1 MLTTQT
7 TSPISFSRRGLLT
20 GSVLGGILFCLCC
33 LFYRWQDGIALAL
46 LFPAVGALR
55 IQPKRSIWAF
65 CLTGLWALVCIG
77 LVCALPTY
85 MVSTKP
91 FLGVGSY
98 RVVMNFLCVAVVC
111 GVFLVLTGRI
121 RWAVSFGTGVLMLL
135 ATASGYLYEFRGNL
149 LQPADFFAIKTA
161 MNVAGQYTY
170 AVPRAIAL
178 CWFWWGL
185 ALFVL
190 LRLPDAVLIPKAL
203 WRRLGA
209 AGLTV
214 VTLAATIYGIRDVR
228 PNTWSNEGATRNG
241 YFLNFAVG
249 LRDCF
254 PGKPEGYGQE
264 ALDAL
269 AQAYPSSEASAQ
281 KMPNVLVV
289 MNESYADFSIL
300 GSPLNTNQPVTPF
313 ADSLQENTQRGHAL
327 CSVFGGGT
335 ANSEFEF
342 LTGLS
347 MGNLPAGACA
357 YQQYIHAPIPSL
369 VHHFNS
375 LGYRTMATHP
385 FLASGWNRTAVYPRL
400 GFQEMTFIEDY
411 PYEDVVREYISDRE
425 TYDYMLRQLA
435 QSQEQPLFLFG
446 ITMQNHGDYIYQG
459 DNYTQSITL
468 TDAPGAYPMAEQYL
482 SLLHTSDEALA
493 YFLAQLAD
501 FPEDTVVLFFGD
513 HFPQVEGDFFQ
524 DLHGGPFEGLSQQL
538 LQFTVPCFLWANFDI
553 PETSLETTSLNYLG
567 VHLLEAAGLPL
578 PPFYQF
584 LKQMEQTV
592 PALNSQGYYSQSA
605 QTYLPLE
612 DALGEEAR
620 WLNQYAILQHNILFD
635 QASCGLFQP

>member
-20 GSVLGGILFCLCC
+20 GGVLGGILFCLCC

-55 IQPKRSIWAF
+55 IQPKRPLWAFCLTGLWALVCIGLVCALPTYMVSTKLALLFPAVGALRIQPKRPLWAF

-121 RWAVSFGTGVLMLL
+121 RWAVLFGSGALMLL

-203 WRRLGA
+203 WCRLGA

-254 PGKPEGYGQE
+254 PGKPGRNHLRHPGCPPQHLE
-264 ALDAL
+264 
-269 AQAYPSSEASAQ
+269 
-281 KMPNVLVV
+281 
-289 MNESYADFSIL
+289 
-300 GSPLNTNQPVTPF
+300 
-313 ADSLQENTQRGHAL
+313 QRGRYPQRL
-327 CSVFGGGT
+327 FPQ
-335 ANSEFEF
+335 
-342 LTGLS
+342 LRRR
-347 MGNLPAGACA
+347 PAG
-357 YQQYIHAPIPSL
+357 L
-369 VHHFNS
+369 
-375 LGYRTMATHP
+375 L
-385 FLASGWNRTAVYPRL
+385 PRQA
-400 GFQEMTFIEDY
+400 G
-411 PYEDVVREYISDRE
+411 
-425 TYDYMLRQLA
+425 
-435 QSQEQPLFLFG
+435 G
-446 ITMQNHGDYIYQG
+446 IR
-459 DNYTQSITL
+459 
-468 TDAPGAYPMAEQYL
+468 PGSAGCPGPGV
-482 SLLHTSDEALA
+482 S
-493 YFLAQLAD
+493 
-501 FPEDTVVLFFGD
+501 
-513 HFPQVEGDFFQ
+513 PQ
-524 DLHGGPFEGLSQQL
+524 
-538 LQFTVPCFLWANFDI
+538 
-553 PETSLETTSLNYLG
+553 
-567 VHLLEAAGLPL
+567 
-578 PPFYQF
+578 
-584 LKQMEQTV
+584 
-592 PALNSQGYYSQSA
+592 
-605 QTYLPLE
+605 
-612 DALGEEAR
+612 
-620 WLNQYAILQHNILFD
+620 
-635 QASCGLFQP
+635 